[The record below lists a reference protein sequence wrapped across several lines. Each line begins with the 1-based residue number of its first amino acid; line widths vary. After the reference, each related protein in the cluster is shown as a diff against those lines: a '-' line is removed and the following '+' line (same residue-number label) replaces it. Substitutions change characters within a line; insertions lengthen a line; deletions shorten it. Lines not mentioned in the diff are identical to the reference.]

1 MLMTHAAIIGDCH
14 QTRGTVHLAVC
25 GHRVLPRRTV
35 TGNGYIRAP
44 VRATFVS
51 QIGLCFVILRNEI
64 EDRSNLLAFHF
75 ERTGSTQSST
85 IGNGI
90 SAGS

>member
-1 MLMTHAAIIGDCH
+1 MVLTHAAIIG
-14 QTRGTVHLAVC
+14 TVTKLAGLYILLSTGSVFF
-25 GHRVLPRRTV
+25 GVV
-35 TGNGYIRAP
+35 TGNGYIRAS

-64 EDRSNLLAFHF
+64 EDRPNLLAFHF
-75 ERTGSTQSST
+75 ERTCSNQSST